1 MRACAVPTQQYSCR
15 SSTRIWK
22 NSCWSLNVSVAVC
35 CCMAATCD
43 GVVVEWRRKRRQ
55 RSGERRRRAAAA
67 LLLRRAS
74 SARRSRLSLLAHDSC
89 CKLSLRLSRRAPLP
103 PCSRCVAAGAVC
115 RAWGAPLTGRSRCV
129 RTWRLGRTAIAR
141 ACLARLM
148 LQCCRHNDLCP
159 LPSPQHCL
167 SAVCC
172 PLHESVRSC
181 SVMQVHIG
189 VPTGA
194 FVFQQGF
201 VQRGW
206 SISRLADAVQRKAR
220 ACWRAAGL

>member
-1 MRACAVPTQQYSCR
+1 MRACAVPTQQNSCR

-129 RTWRLGRTAIAR
+129 RTWSRQNSNCP
-141 ACLARLM
+141 CLPRPPNAAM
-148 LQCCRHNDLCP
+148 LPAQRSASP
-159 LPSPQHCL
+159 SVPSALPF
-167 SAVCC
+167 
-172 PLHESVRSC
+172 SC
-181 SVMQVHIG
+181 VLPV
-189 VPTGA
+189 T
-194 FVFQQGF
+194 
-201 VQRGW
+201 
-206 SISRLADAVQRKAR
+206 
-220 ACWRAAGL
+220 